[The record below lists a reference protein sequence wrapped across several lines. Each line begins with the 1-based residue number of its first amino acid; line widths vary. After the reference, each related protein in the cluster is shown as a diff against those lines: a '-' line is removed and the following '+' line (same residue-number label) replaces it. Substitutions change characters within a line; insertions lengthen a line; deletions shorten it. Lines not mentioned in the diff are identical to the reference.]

1 MHQMFSAETGAEKL
15 LLQKINKGAKINP
28 PKSKIIEK
36 RSGKRLKPNEL
47 IKKATSNLNKPRSVC
62 ECKNNKWNKKE

>member
-15 LLQKINKGAKINP
+15 LLQKINKGTKINP

-36 RSGKRLKPNEL
+36 RSGKRLKRNEL
-47 IKKATSNLNKPRSVC
+47 IKKATSNLNKPRSAC

>member
-15 LLQKINKGAKINP
+15 LLQKINKGTKINP

-47 IKKATSNLNKPRSVC
+47 IKKQQVT
-62 ECKNNKWNKKE
+62 